1 MSFTCKKFY
10 KILWSFPYRLAFHVL
25 YYLCTCVWKQI
36 LVCIQRPEEDV
47 WYPAL
52 SLTSAPETGSSGPPY
67 FCTQCWA
74 TSFLHGPEDLNLGL
88 SVCTSS
94 PLLTEMPTW
103 WAYSRDF
110 SAVRSRKLS
119 TWLSVWWM
127 DRETRQRWRYSIAQA
142 VLELPNNLL
151 TSGFPDYRQVPPF
164 LL

>member
-10 KILWSFPYRLAFHVL
+10 KNIMKFPIPVGISCVVFV
-25 YYLCTCVWKQI
+25 YLCVETDACVHSEARRGC
-36 LVCIQRPEEDV
+36 LVS
-47 WYPAL
+47 AL

-88 SVCTSS
+88 NVCTSS

-103 WAYSRDF
+103 WTYSRDF
-110 SAVRSRKLS
+110 NAVRSRKLT

-127 DRETRQRWRYSIAQA
+127 DRETDKTEME
-142 VLELPNNLL
+142 VLHSSGCPGTPKQSSYLRLPRL
-151 TSGFPDYRQVPPF
+151 
-164 LL
+164 